1 MIVAEWVLMRE
12 LYDVETMAPS
22 ALADRMGMTRG
33 GVSKL
38 ADKLLSKAL
47 IQRTDDPN
55 DKRAHNLS
63 LTQAGR
69 EKVIILAAH
78 ADVNDEA
85 YFGVLS
91 EDERAQLGQILQKLV
106 ERRQLT
112 QMPMG

>member
-1 MIVAEWVLMRE
+1 
-12 LYDVETMAPS
+12 
-22 ALADRMGMTRG
+22 MTRG

-63 LTQAGR
+63 LTKAGR
-69 EKVIILAAH
+69 EKVTALAAH
-78 ADVNDEA
+78 ADVNDQD

-91 EDERAQLGQILQKLV
+91 EAEQAQLKMLLQKLV
-106 ERRQLT
+106 ERRRLT
-112 QMPMG
+112 EMPVD